1 MLLLMT
7 PTQDIVASPND
18 VLKKVFGYD
27 AFRGNQQVVIDSV
40 MAGESCCVLMPT
52 GAGKS
57 LCYQVPA
64 LCRRGVGIVVSP
76 LIALMQDQIATLREL
91 GVRATSINSAL
102 SYDEVQA
109 AYRDL
114 RAGELDL
121 LYVAPERLVRSEFV
135 GLLEE
140 LNQRG
145 LIALLAIDEA
155 HCISQ
160 WGHDFRPEYRELT
173 NVRAKL
179 EGVPCLAVT
188 ATADEPTR
196 KDIQERLNLSRLIS
210 SGFDRPNITYTVGIK
225 HNPKQQLR
233 RFLKERPAGESG
245 IIYCLSRKKVEET
258 AAWLVDE
265 GFDAL
270 PYHAGFDSSVREAN
284 QDRFIKEEGLIMV
297 ATVAFG
303 MGIDKPNVR
312 FVAHLDL
319 PKNIEAYYQETG
331 RAGRDGLPSEA
342 WLVYGMQ
349 DVVFLNQMID
359 RSEAPE
365 NQKQIERQKL
375 RSFLAYCETATCR
388 RSVLLRYFGDEC
400 EPCGNCDTCLN
411 PPKTMDGTIAAQK
424 LLSCI
429 LRTGQSFGAN
439 YVIDV
444 LLGNASERI
453 ISRGHDQLS
462 TFNIGGEFDKIKWN
476 AITRQLLA
484 AGLIFADHDAHGA
497 LKMTALGMEFLK
509 ERRTIELK
517 VDQLASSA
525 KMERRAKAPAKA
537 QIEDIADQEL
547 FEKLRARRMEL
558 ARERNVPPYVIFNDK
573 TLIEMAVERPQ
584 RLEEMLEISGV
595 GESKLERFGPDFL
608 EIIRD

>member
-1 MLLLMT
+1 MT

-121 LYVAPERLVRSEFV
+121 LYVAPERLVRPEFV

-196 KDIQERLNLSRLIS
+196 KDIQERLNLPRLIS

-258 AAWLVDE
+258 AAWLVEE

-270 PYHAGFDSSVREAN
+270 PYHAGFDNSVREAN

-342 WLVYGMQ
+342 WMIYGMQ
-349 DVVFLNQMID
+349 DVVLLNQMID

-444 LLGNASERI
+444 LLGNANERI

-462 TFNIGGEFDKIKWN
+462 TFDIGGEFTKIQWN

-497 LKMTALGMEFLK
+497 LKMTAMGMAFLK
-509 ERRTIELK
+509 ERQTIELK
-517 VDQLASSA
+517 VDQLANSA

-595 GESKLERFGPDFL
+595 GESKLERFGPAFL

>member
-1 MLLLMT
+1 MT
-7 PTQDIVASPND
+7 HTQDIVASPHD

-27 AFRGNQQVVIDSV
+27 AFRGNQQIVVESV
-40 MAGESCCVLMPT
+40 LAGESCCVLMPT

-102 SYDEVQA
+102 SYEEVQA

-121 LYVAPERLVRSEFV
+121 LYVAPERLVRPEFV
-135 GLLEE
+135 ALLEE

-173 NVRAKL
+173 EVRAKL

-188 ATADEPTR
+188 ATADAPTR
-196 KDIQERLNLSRLIS
+196 KDIQERLNLPRLIS

-233 RFLKERPAGESG
+233 RFLKDRPKGESG

-258 AAWLVDE
+258 AAWLVQE

-270 PYHAGFDSSVREAN
+270 PYHAGFDNSVREAN

-349 DVVFLNQMID
+349 DVVLLNQMID
-359 RSEAPE
+359 RSDAPE

-429 LRTGQSFGAN
+429 FRTRQGFGAN

-444 LLGNASERI
+444 LLGNANERI
-453 ISRGHDQLS
+453 ISRRHDQLS
-462 TFNIGGEFDKIKWN
+462 TFGIGGEFNKIQWN

-484 AGLIFADHDAHGA
+484 AGLIYADHEAHGA
-497 LKMTALGMEFLK
+497 LKMTALGMAFLK
-509 ERRTIELK
+509 KRQNIELK

-525 KMERRAKAPAKA
+525 KMERKAKKPALS
-537 QIEDIADQEL
+537 QIEDVADQEL
-547 FEKLRARRMEL
+547 FEKLRALRLEL

-573 TLIEMAVERPQ
+573 TLIEMAVDRPQ

-595 GESKLERFGPDFL
+595 GESKLERFGEAFL

>member
-1 MLLLMT
+1 MT

-121 LYVAPERLVRSEFV
+121 LYVAPERLVRPEFV

-196 KDIQERLNLSRLIS
+196 KDIQERLNLPRLIS

-258 AAWLVDE
+258 AAWLVEE

-270 PYHAGFDSSVREAN
+270 PYHAGFDNSVREAN

-342 WLVYGMQ
+342 WMIYGMQ
-349 DVVFLNQMID
+349 DVVLLNQMID

-444 LLGNASERI
+444 LLGNANERI

-462 TFNIGGEFDKIKWN
+462 TFDIGGEFTKIQWN

-497 LKMTALGMEFLK
+497 LKMTAMGMAFLK
-509 ERRTIELK
+509 ERQTIELK
-517 VDQLASSA
+517 VDQLANSA
-525 KMERRAKAPAKA
+525 KIERGAKAPAKA

-595 GESKLERFGPDFL
+595 GESKLERFGPAFL

>member
-1 MLLLMT
+1 MKFE
-7 PTQDIVASPND
+7 QDIIAAPKD
-18 VLKKVFGYD
+18 ILKKIFGYD
-27 AFRGNQQVVIDSV
+27 AFRGNQQTVIESV
-40 MAGESCCVLMPT
+40 LSGESCCVLMPT

-57 LCYQVPA
+57 LCYQIPA

-91 GVRATSINSAL
+91 GVKATSINSAL
-102 SYDEVQA
+102 SFDEVQE
-109 AYRDL
+109 AYRAL

-121 LYVAPERLVRSEFV
+121 LYVAPERLVRPEFV
-135 GLLEE
+135 SLLEE
-140 LNQRG
+140 LNARNMV
-145 LIALLAIDEA
+145 ALLAIDEA

-173 NVRAKL
+173 NVRARL
-179 EGVPCLAVT
+179 EGVPCIAVT

-196 KDIQERLNLSRLIS
+196 KDIQDRLDLPRLIS

-225 HNPKQQLR
+225 SNPKRQLLG
-233 RFLKERPAGESG
+233 FLKERPQGESG

-258 AAWLVDE
+258 AAWLVSE
-265 GFDAL
+265 GLDAL
-270 PYHAGFDSSVREAN
+270 PYHAGFDNSVRGAN

-331 RAGRDGLPSEA
+331 RAGRDGLPAEA

-349 DVVFLNQMID
+349 DVVLLNQMID
-359 RSEAPE
+359 RSEAPD

-375 RSFLAYCETATCR
+375 RAFLAYCETATCR

-400 EPCGNCDTCLN
+400 EPCGNCDTCLS

-424 LLSCI
+424 LMSCI
-429 LRTGQSFGAN
+429 LRTGQGFGAN

-444 LLGNASERI
+444 LLGNTNERI
-453 ISRGHDQLS
+453 ISRGHDTLS
-462 TFNIGGEFDKIKWN
+462 TFNIGGEFTKVQWN
-476 AITRQLLA
+476 AIARQLLA
-484 AGLIFADHDAHGA
+484 AGLIYADHEAHGS
-497 LKMTALGMEFLK
+497 LKMTAMGMEFLR
-509 ERRTIELK
+509 ERRTLKLK
-517 VDQLASSA
+517 VDQLANSA
-525 KMERRAKAPAKA
+525 RLERRSKAPAA
-537 QIEDIADQEL
+537 SQIEDEEDRAL
-547 FEKLRARRMEL
+547 FNKLKALRLEF

-573 TLIEMAVERPQ
+573 TLIELATDRPQ
-584 RLEEMLEISGV
+584 RLGEMLEISGI
-595 GESKLERFGPDFL
+595 GEAKLERFGEAFL
-608 EIIRD
+608 ELIRDK

>member
-1 MLLLMT
+1 MT
-7 PTQDIVASPND
+7 IAQDIVASPND

-40 MAGESCCVLMPT
+40 LSGESCCVLMPT

-102 SYDEVQA
+102 SREEVQA

-114 RAGELDL
+114 RAGNLDL
-121 LYVAPERLVRSEFV
+121 LYVAPERLVRPEFV
-135 GLLEE
+135 SVLEE

-196 KDIQERLNLSRLIS
+196 KDIQERLNLPRLIT
-210 SGFDRPNITYTVGIK
+210 SGFDRPNITYTVSIK
-225 HNPKQQLR
+225 NNPKQQLH
-233 RFLKERPAGESG
+233 RFLKDRPQGESG

-258 AAWLVDE
+258 AAWLVSE

-270 PYHAGFDSSVREAN
+270 PYHAGFDNSVREAN

-331 RAGRDGLPSEA
+331 RAGRDGLPAEA

-359 RSEAPE
+359 RSDAPE
-365 NQKQIERQKL
+365 NQKQIERHKL

-400 EPCGNCDTCLN
+400 EPCGNCDTCLS
-411 PPKTMDGTIAAQK
+411 PPKTMDGTVAAQK
-424 LLSCI
+424 FLSCI

-444 LLGNASERI
+444 LLGNANERI
-453 ISRGHDQLS
+453 ISRGHDNLS
-462 TFNIGGEFDKIKWN
+462 TFNIGGEFNKIQWN
-476 AITRQLLA
+476 AVARQLLA

-497 LKMTALGMEFLK
+497 LKMTAMGMEFLR
-509 ERRTIELK
+509 ERRTIDLK
-517 VDQLASSA
+517 VDQLANSA
-525 KMERRAKAPAKA
+525 KVERRAKAPART
-537 QIEDIADQEL
+537 QIEDVADQEL
-547 FEKLRARRMEL
+547 FEKLRALRMEL

-573 TLIEMAVERPQ
+573 TLVEMAVDRPQ

-595 GESKLERFGPDFL
+595 GEAKLERFGAAFL

>member
-1 MLLLMT
+1 MT

-27 AFRGNQQVVIDSV
+27 AFRGNQRVVIDSV

-121 LYVAPERLVRSEFV
+121 LYVAPERLVRPEFV

-196 KDIQERLNLSRLIS
+196 KDIQERLNLPRLIS

-258 AAWLVDE
+258 AAWLVEE

-270 PYHAGFDSSVREAN
+270 PYHAGFDNSVREAN

-342 WLVYGMQ
+342 WMIYGMQ
-349 DVVFLNQMID
+349 DVVLLNQMID

-444 LLGNASERI
+444 LLGNANERI

-462 TFNIGGEFDKIKWN
+462 TFDIGGEFTKIQWN

-497 LKMTALGMEFLK
+497 LKMTAMGMAFLK
-509 ERRTIELK
+509 ERQTIELK
-517 VDQLASSA
+517 VDQLANSA

-595 GESKLERFGPDFL
+595 GESKLERFGPAFL

>member
-1 MLLLMT
+1 MT
-7 PTQDIVASPND
+7 HTQDIVASPHD

-27 AFRGNQQVVIDSV
+27 AFRGNQQIVVESV
-40 MAGESCCVLMPT
+40 LAGESCCVLMPT

-102 SYDEVQA
+102 SYEEVQA

-121 LYVAPERLVRSEFV
+121 LYVAPERLVRPEFV
-135 GLLEE
+135 ALLEE

-173 NVRAKL
+173 EVRAKL

-188 ATADEPTR
+188 ATADAPTR
-196 KDIQERLNLSRLIS
+196 KDIQERLNLPRLIS

-233 RFLKERPAGESG
+233 RFLKDRPKGESG

-258 AAWLVDE
+258 AAWLVQE

-270 PYHAGFDSSVREAN
+270 PYHAGFDNSVREAN

-331 RAGRDGLPSEA
+331 RAGRDGLSSEA

-349 DVVFLNQMID
+349 DVVLLNQMID
-359 RSEAPE
+359 RSDAPE

-444 LLGNASERI
+444 LLGNGNERI
-453 ISRGHDQLS
+453 ISRRHDQLS
-462 TFNIGGEFDKIKWN
+462 TFGIGGEFNKIQWN

-484 AGLIFADHDAHGA
+484 AGLIYADHEAHGA
-497 LKMTALGMEFLK
+497 LKMTALGMAFLK
-509 ERRTIELK
+509 ERQNIELK

-525 KMERRAKAPAKA
+525 KMERKAKKPALS
-537 QIEDIADQEL
+537 QIEDVADQEL
-547 FEKLRARRMEL
+547 FEKLRALRLEL

-573 TLIEMAVERPQ
+573 TLIEMAVDRPQ

-595 GESKLERFGPDFL
+595 GESKLERFGEAFL

>member
-1 MLLLMT
+1 MT

>member
-1 MLLLMT
+1 MNFE
-7 PTQDIVASPND
+7 QDTVASPND

-121 LYVAPERLVRSEFV
+121 LYVAPERLVRPEFV

-196 KDIQERLNLSRLIS
+196 KDIQERLNLPRLIS

-233 RFLKERPAGESG
+233 RFLRDRPAGESG

-258 AAWLVDE
+258 AAWLMEE

-349 DVVFLNQMID
+349 DVVLLNQMID

-444 LLGNASERI
+444 LLGNANERI

-462 TFNIGGEFDKIKWN
+462 TFDIGGEFTKIQWN

-497 LKMTALGMEFLK
+497 LKMTALGMTFLK
-509 ERRTIELK
+509 ERQTIELK

-595 GESKLERFGPDFL
+595 GESKLERFGPAFL

>member
-1 MLLLMT
+1 MT
-7 PTQDIVASPND
+7 ETAAPLD
-18 VLKKVFGYD
+18 VLKRVFGYE
-27 AFRGNQQVVIDSV
+27 AFRGNQAQVIEAV

-57 LCYQVPA
+57 LCYQIPA

-102 SYDEVQA
+102 SREEIVA

-114 RAGELDL
+114 RAGQLDL
-121 LYVAPERLVRSEFV
+121 LYVAPERLVRPEFV
-135 GLLEE
+135 ELLDE

-173 NVRAKL
+173 QVRERL
-179 EGVPCLAVT
+179 SGVPCLAVT

-196 KDIQERLNLSRLIS
+196 KDIQDRLNLPKLIF
-210 SGFDRPNITYTVGIK
+210 SGFDRANITYTVGIK
-225 HNPKQQLR
+225 TNPKQQLR
-233 RFLKERPAGESG
+233 QFLKDRPAGESG

-258 AAWLVDE
+258 AAWLVGQ
-265 GFDAL
+265 GFEAL
-270 PYHAGFDSSVREAN
+270 PYHAGFDPAVREAN

-342 WLVYGMQ
+342 WMIYGMQ
-349 DVVFLNQMID
+349 DVVLLNQMID
-359 RSEAPE
+359 KSEAPE

-375 RSFLAYCETATCR
+375 RAFLAYCETAGCR

-400 EPCGNCDTCLN
+400 APCNNCDTCQS
-411 PPKTMDGTIAAQK
+411 PPKTMDGTVAAQK
-424 LLSCI
+424 LMSCM

-444 LLGNASERI
+444 LLGNAGERI
-453 ISRGHDQLS
+453 IARGHDQLS
-462 TFNIGGEFDKIKWN
+462 TFNIGGEYSKVQWN
-476 AITRQLLA
+476 AIARQLLA
-484 AGLIFADHDAHGA
+484 AGLIYADHEAHGA
-497 LKMTALGMEFLK
+497 LKMTEAGVSFLR
-509 ERRTIELK
+509 ERRTIDLK
-517 VDQLASSA
+517 VDQLARSSA
-525 KMERRAKAPAKA
+525 LERRSRKSSAAA
-537 QIEDIADQEL
+537 QIESKEDQTL
-547 FEKLRARRMEL
+547 FNKMKALRFEL
-558 ARERNVPPYVIFNDK
+558 ARERNVPPYVIFNDR
-573 TLIEMAVERPQ
+573 TLVEMATDRPQ

-595 GESKLERFGPDFL
+595 GETKLERFGPAFL

>member
-1 MLLLMT
+1 MT
-7 PTQDIVASPND
+7 TAPDIVASPND
-18 VLKKVFGYD
+18 VLKRVFGYD
-27 AFRGNQQVVIDSV
+27 AFRGNQQIVIDSV
-40 MAGESCCVLMPT
+40 LSGESCCVLMPT

-102 SYDEVQA
+102 SREEVQA

-121 LYVAPERLVRSEFV
+121 LYVAPERLVRPEFV

-145 LIALLAIDEA
+145 MIALLAIDEA

-173 NVRAKL
+173 NVRARL

-196 KDIQERLNLSRLIS
+196 KDIQERLNLPRLIS
-210 SGFDRPNITYTVGIK
+210 SGFDRPNITYTVNIK
-225 HNPKQQLR
+225 SNPKQQLR
-233 RFLKERPAGESG
+233 RFLKDRPKGESG

-359 RSEAPE
+359 RSDAPE
-365 NQKQIERQKL
+365 SQKQIERQKL

-424 LLSCI
+424 FLSCI

-444 LLGNASERI
+444 LLGNANERI
-453 ISRGHDQLS
+453 ISRGHDNLS
-462 TFNIGGEFDKIKWN
+462 TFNIGGEFSKVQWN
-476 AITRQLLA
+476 AIARQLLA
-484 AGLIFADHDAHGA
+484 AGLMFADYDAHGA
-497 LKMTALGMEFLK
+497 LKMTAMGMTFLK
-509 ERRTIELK
+509 ERRTIDLK
-517 VDQLASSA
+517 VDQLANSA
-525 KMERRAKAPAKA
+525 KVERRAKTPARA
-537 QIEDIADQEL
+537 QIEDVADQEL
-547 FEKLRARRMEL
+547 FEKLRALRMEL

-573 TLIEMAVERPQ
+573 TLIEMAVDRPQ

-595 GESKLERFGPDFL
+595 GEAKLERFGAAFL

>member
-1 MLLLMT
+1 MT

-121 LYVAPERLVRSEFV
+121 LYVAPERLVRPEFV

-179 EGVPCLAVT
+179 ERVPCLAVT

-196 KDIQERLNLSRLIS
+196 KDIQERLNLPRLIS
-210 SGFDRPNITYTVGIK
+210 SGFDRANITYTVGIK

-233 RFLKERPAGESG
+233 RFLKDRPVGESG

-258 AAWLVDE
+258 AAWLVEE

-270 PYHAGFDSSVREAN
+270 PYHAGFDNSVREAN

-342 WLVYGMQ
+342 WMIYGMQ
-349 DVVFLNQMID
+349 DVVLLNQMID

-444 LLGNASERI
+444 LLGNANERI

-462 TFNIGGEFDKIKWN
+462 TFDIGGEFTKIQWN

-497 LKMTALGMEFLK
+497 LKMTAMGMAFLK
-509 ERRTIELK
+509 ERQTIELK
-517 VDQLASSA
+517 VDQLANSA

-595 GESKLERFGPDFL
+595 GESKLERFGPAFL

>member
-121 LYVAPERLVRSEFV
+121 LYVAPERLVRPEFV

-196 KDIQERLNLSRLIS
+196 KDIQERLNLPRLIS

-258 AAWLVDE
+258 AAWLVEE

-270 PYHAGFDSSVREAN
+270 PYHAGFDNSVREAN

-342 WLVYGMQ
+342 WMIYGMQ
-349 DVVFLNQMID
+349 DVVLLNQMID

-444 LLGNASERI
+444 LLGNANERI

-462 TFNIGGEFDKIKWN
+462 TFDIGGEFTKIQWN

-497 LKMTALGMEFLK
+497 LKMTAMGMAFLK
-509 ERRTIELK
+509 ERQTIELK
-517 VDQLASSA
+517 VDQLANSA

-595 GESKLERFGPDFL
+595 GESKLERFGPAFL